1 MWPAACGRLGPLR
14 CAAIFFLVCLTPF
27 STDLRGWLLSL
38 TGAPRPR
45 AHSNQWSEL
54 PPLFERAF
62 YINADASTERREFME
77 QQLRAS
83 GVPFDRWPAV
93 QGSPA
98 ILQSHR
104 RYFARGVERHL
115 LENHSFT
122 GPIIGWGTVATY
134 LSHHTLFEHI
144 VQRWEH
150 NESAAFLILQDD
162 TQLNPGWVGRLHELM
177 HDLES
182 QWERV
187 LLVWW
192 GLKRSRD
199 CTAHFCSVRP
209 PAGPTDSG
217 PECCGKRFYHGL
229 QVRKAAS
236 PASPPAHPSAAA
248 LIHERHASSRP
259 TAQAWIV
266 RQRNLRCL
274 LHRLESRKIKNI
286 DALLVQCNCPHSY
299 ALRPEHMIGTHLDRE
314 LGSERAAVN
323 AVWRSRLL
331 NRTLKRAARRNMRKV
346 QLGDGP
352 TPHRG
357 ARRRAPQGE
366 G

>member
-1 MWPAACGRLGPLR
+1 MWPTACGRLGPLR

-38 TGAPRPR
+38 TAAPRPR
-45 AHSNQWSEL
+45 AYSNQWSEL

-236 PASPPAHPSAAA
+236 PASPPPHHP
-248 LIHERHASSRP
+248 LP
-259 TAQAWIV
+259 
-266 RQRNLRCL
+266 
-274 LHRLESRKIKNI
+274 
-286 DALLVQCNCPHSY
+286 P
-299 ALRPEHMIGTHLDRE
+299 
-314 LGSERAAVN
+314 
-323 AVWRSRLL
+323 
-331 NRTLKRAARRNMRKV
+331 
-346 QLGDGP
+346 
-352 TPHRG
+352 
-357 ARRRAPQGE
+357 
-366 G
+366 